1 MQNKMTKQQFTD
13 FLKSIDMK
21 KCEFAEENRI
31 KPDSVIQFTRETRK
45 KAEALAERLGY
56 DYETD

>member
-21 KCEFAEENRI
+21 KYEFARSYGL

-45 KAEALAERLGY
+45 KAEALAEKLGY
-56 DYETD
+56 NYEAT